1 MSPLQK
7 HLRAAVLYGGGWA
20 QHLPYIAYQTNTS
33 FNRALKTSP
42 YNMFYGCYPP
52 SILKTAVAYP
62 ARSPA
67 DDNERQL
74 LAATFST
81 FFEEAAMTS
90 FKERARTHARQQHS
104 VTFEPGDY
112 VTLWVAHERPN
123 KLEPYVDLRR
133 VRDKVSDSVYIVE
146 HINCDSSNG
155 TDKNQAAT
163 VVHVDRIKKIPRP
176 PRFSKAEQKTM
187 TINQTKDGRG
197 VVEEVRN
204 RTTSGGRVYLNIKW
218 LGVTDAEANEH
229 KIDTMIEPRKLL
241 KCQRALEY
249 LKNHGYK
256 TLDPKYGSYQGGA
269 LATKDAPPDQDLAL
283 PHSAAGGAP
292 QARDHTSEAPRFE
305 TSASSKTKTKTKTA
319 ARAPPDAPPE
329 PSRPGKKRVR
339 FQLKPDKTSNELLP
353 HALTRSATR
362 SRQLRSTRQARS

>member
-1 MSPLQK
+1 
-7 HLRAAVLYGGGWA
+7 
-20 QHLPYIAYQTNTS
+20 
-33 FNRALKTSP
+33 
-42 YNMFYGCYPP
+42 
-52 SILKTAVAYP
+52 
-62 ARSPA
+62 
-67 DDNERQL
+67 
-74 LAATFST
+74 
-81 FFEEAAMTS
+81 MTS
-90 FKERARTHARQQHS
+90 FKERARTHARQQRT

-123 KLEPYVDLRR
+123 KLEPYVDIRR

-249 LKNHGYK
+249 LKNRGYK

-269 LATKDAPPDQDLAL
+269 LATKDAPQDQDLAL

-292 QARDHTSEAPRFE
+292 QARDRTSEAPRLQ
-305 TSASSKTKTKTKTA
+305 TSASSKTKTKTA